1 MKTVIQRCL
10 PIPDPETERSY
21 QDQDMYLE
29 ARATTVHLVPIFT
42 EFSMGDENLCNSTN
56 ELYHGF
62 CYGQTNFYGT

>member
-1 MKTVIQRCL
+1 
-10 PIPDPETERSY
+10 
-21 QDQDMYLE
+21 MYLE

-56 ELYHGF
+56 ELYDGF